1 MTFSSFLYSS
11 VTIQERTSTK
21 DQLGQKIYSWSNKY
35 TNVNARLIPLS
46 YEERIELG
54 GEFDKVSYKALFNY
68 DTDITNDDR
77 VVHDGDNYDVVEVIT
92 DTESNHKRVLLE
104 KL

>member
-1 MTFSSFLYSS
+1 MTFSSFLHTS

-35 TNVNARLIPLS
+35 TGVDARLIPIS
-46 YEERIELG
+46 YEERVELG
-54 GEFDKVSYKALFNY
+54 GEFDNVSYKALFPY
-68 DTDITNDDR
+68 STDIVNDNR
-77 VVHDGDNYDVVEVIT
+77 VVYDGDNYDVVEVIT